1 MKKRICALLA
11 ALLLT
16 GAAASADGLDFLKPI
31 WMQMMDG
38 GDSAEA
44 SIPQDVRVTCADER
58 LTVEQYGVI
67 LENEHAAE
75 AHIYAVLRNVSGSG
89 CRFRRCR

>member
-11 ALLLT
+11 AMLLT

-38 GDSAEA
+38 GDSAET

-58 LTVEQYGVI
+58 LTVEKYGVI
-67 LENEHAAE
+67 LENEHATRSAMS
-75 AHIYAVLRNVSGSG
+75 AI
-89 CRFRRCR
+89 CRT